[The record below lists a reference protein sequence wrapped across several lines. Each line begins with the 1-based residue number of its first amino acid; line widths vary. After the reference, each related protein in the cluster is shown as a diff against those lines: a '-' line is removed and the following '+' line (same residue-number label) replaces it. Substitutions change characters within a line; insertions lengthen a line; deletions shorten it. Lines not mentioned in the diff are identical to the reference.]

1 MIIAVTGDK
10 GGAGKTT
17 TAIHIATYFQQLAP
31 TVLIDADVNR
41 SARFWASRGSLPFEC
56 VDERLA
62 VKVAPNFV
70 HKVLDTETSESEDD
84 LKELVSG
91 CDLLILPI
99 PPEPLGV
106 NALKSTAESMRRF
119 VATNWRVL
127 LTMVSTHP
135 QSKDAEEVYQ
145 LLNAQ
150 EIPVFQTRI
159 RFYRAAYTKASGL
172 GVPVY
177 ASKDQYSK
185 IAWSDYQKLGAEIER
200 IYG

>member
-10 GGAGKTT
+10 GGAGKST
-17 TAIHIATYFQQLAP
+17 TAIHLATYLQSQAP

-41 SARFWASRGSLPFEC
+41 SARFWASKGNLPFEC
-56 VDERLA
+56 VDERQA
-62 VKVAPNFV
+62 VRVAPNFV

-84 LKELVSG
+84 LKELVTG

-106 NALKSTAESMRRF
+106 NALKATSESMHRF
-119 VATNWRVL
+119 GATNWRVL

-135 QSKDAEEVYQ
+135 RSRDADEVYQ
-145 LLNAQ
+145 LLSTR

-177 ASKDQYSK
+177 ASRDQYSK
-185 IAWSDYQKLGAEIER
+185 IAWSDYQKLGAEIEG